1 MISEIGKI
9 TFLAPNRYIV
19 EQIWAHFPACFL
31 HIDLDL
37 ILLEPGA
44 SSKLKWKAGMTLL
57 FMNRNDNEVCIL
69 GLAAASV
76 VAKVVRSWLGDCM
89 SCLENPWPDV
99 ARLGF
104 RWWLPIWQ
112 FCTTPLAWRVTSLT
126 FQAFQ
131 LKTPD
136 PWEEDARSTNTW
148 RWGQP
153 PPTKKNLIDNTLLKM
168 EIIIMRR
175 LYDFFHQ
182 MKRERWTR
190 KKISPRQQFQFWQLK
205 NSFFNC

>member
-1 MISEIGKI
+1 MFEMISEIGKI
-9 TFLAPNRYIV
+9 TFLASNRYIV
-19 EQIWAHFPACFL
+19 EQIWAHFPACVL

-153 PPTKKNLIDNTLLKM
+153 PPTKKTWLTTPFLKWKLL
-168 EIIIMRR
+168 
-175 LYDFFHQ
+175 
-182 MKRERWTR
+182 
-190 KKISPRQQFQFWQLK
+190 
-205 NSFFNC
+205 